1 MVTSTPQSVPS
12 TTTPHRR
19 YPHGQPATPSAGAQ
33 RQTNPHGQSNFTP
46 SGVHKSA
53 TPHVHPT
60 SSPCTPTPRS
70 NNHPPQVPPSTPP
83 PRETRPLSEI
93 SDEEFDVPPLFDDL
107 SYEAEDVP
115 DLNWEDSS
123 EEPFVG
129 KLYATKQDCQI
140 GLAIYAIKE
149 RFYFRQTRT
158 TRHSFV
164 LGCHDTK
171 CDWRILAKELTNCGY
186 YTIKKAQ
193 LDHTCTI
200 ETRNLYRKKATSKV
214 LAHIYRSRYTEP
226 INGPKSLQLQQMKCP
241 RTKEQAVD
249 NTVGNAEDSFLNIA
263 SYFERLKATNPGTVT
278 AIETE
283 PDIEGNTRFLYGFL
297 AFGASIQGFRRLRK
311 VLIIDGTH
319 LSWKYKGVLLTAS
332 GQDGNFQV
340 FPLAFAVVDGETEH
354 AWTWFLTKF
363 ERIIADSN
371 SLTIIS
377 DRHLCLIKAKLAVFP
392 KAHHGACIVHLM
404 RNVISRFKNKGLAKI
419 VCEAAFSYRRKDFDL
434 NFTKIRQANGE
445 CATYLEGIGTSK
457 WSRTYFPGDRYNLLT
472 SNTAEQLNN
481 ALKKSRSSPIIELF
495 MFIQRM
501 LTRWFSA
508 RRTKSAKCRG
518 FVTPE
523 VEKVMQTHIRLT
535 KGSKIANIN
544 TWSYQVRGLFGH
556 SNTVSL
562 ENKVCT
568 CQVFQKLKIPCGHA
582 LLAAD
587 SIGLPYVQLFGDC
600 YKTHTWIETYAGVI
614 YPDAP
619 IGDFPIPETITS
631 VTMLPPQT
639 RRPSGR
645 PKENRIASTG
655 EIPVT
660 KTNYSLMLDTYYN
673 SPLF

>member
-1 MVTSTPQSVPS
+1 
-12 TTTPHRR
+12 
-19 YPHGQPATPSAGAQ
+19 
-33 RQTNPHGQSNFTP
+33 
-46 SGVHKSA
+46 
-53 TPHVHPT
+53 
-60 SSPCTPTPRS
+60 
-70 NNHPPQVPPSTPP
+70 
-83 PRETRPLSEI
+83 PLLEI

-107 SYEAEDVP
+107 SYETEDVP
-115 DLNWEDSS
+115 DLNWDDSG

-149 RFYFRQTRT
+149 QFYFRQTRT

-164 LGCHDTK
+164 LSCHDTK

-186 YTIKKAQ
+186 YTIKNAQ

-200 ETRNLYRKKATSKV
+200 DTHNLYRKKVTSKV
-214 LAHIYRSRYTEP
+214 IAHIYRSRYTEP
-226 INGPKSLQLQQMKCP
+226 NNSPKSLQLQQMLLEDLRIDASYMKCH
-241 RTKEQAVD
+241 RAKEQAVD
-249 NTVGNAEDSFLNIA
+249 NTIGNAEDSFLNIA
-263 SYFERLKATNPGTVT
+263 SYFERLKATNPGPVT
-278 AIETE
+278 AIETK

-319 LSWKYKGVLLTAS
+319 LSGKYKGVLLTAS

-340 FPLAFAVVDGETEH
+340 FPLAFAV
-354 AWTWFLTKF
+354 
-363 ERIIADSN
+363 RIIADSN

-377 DRHLCLIKAKLAVFP
+377 DRHSSIIKAKLAAFP

-404 RNVISRFKNKGLAKI
+404 HNVISRFKNK
-419 VCEAAFSYRRKDFDL
+419 
-434 NFTKIRQANGE
+434 
-445 CATYLEGIGTSK
+445 
-457 WSRTYFPGDRYNLLT
+457 GDRYNLLT

-481 ALKKSRSSPIIELF
+481 ALTQSRSSPIIELF
-495 MFIQRM
+495 I
-501 LTRWFSA
+501 
-508 RRTKSAKCRG
+508 RTKSAKCRG

-535 KGSKIANIN
+535 KGSKIASIN
-544 TWSYQVRGLFGH
+544 TWSYQVSGLFGH
-556 SNTVSL
+556 PNTVSL

-587 SIGLPYVQLFGDC
+587 SIGFPYVQLFGDC
-600 YKTHTWIETYAGVI
+600 YKTQTWIETYAGVI

-619 IGDFPIPETITS
+619 IGDFPIPATINS
-631 VTMLPPQT
+631 VIMLPPQT

-645 PKENRIASTG
+645 PRDKRVASTG
-655 EIPVT
+655 EIPKKKLVPNKCGRWT
-660 KTNYSLMLDTYYN
+660 GHNMTNCVR
-673 SPLF
+673 PI